1 MLLLSALACCA
12 VLCGQHQGLTHVC
25 AVLRRA
31 IVGEVVG
38 LGVEDED
45 RRRTWMADAEEAARR
60 GSIET
65 ARAIY
70 NATLAAFPGKPAVW
84 RAAAA
89 LEKQHGSRQ
98 ALDELLKRAVSYC
111 PQAEV
116 LWLMAAKERWL
127 AGGGLCC
134 AVLLLLPCWRYSAKT
149 DFVQL
154 CRRARGQLLVGS
166 RQQRWLEGQ
175 SMETATTRMFCT
187 RC

>member
-1 MLLLSALACCA
+1 MLAASCSTFRCQWALSAALSVQHARLVSFTIMLT
-12 VLCGQHQGLTHVC
+12 VLYLVTL
-25 AVLRRA
+25 LRRA

-89 LEKQHGSRQ
+89 LEKQHGSRE

-127 AGGGLCC
+127 AGGGFDMCYGFFSLHCILYI
-134 AVLLLLPCWRYSAKT
+134 A
-149 DFVQL
+149 
-154 CRRARGQLLVGS
+154 
-166 RQQRWLEGQ
+166 
-175 SMETATTRMFCT
+175 FCM
-187 RC
+187 